1 MQHTPP
7 IHLTA
12 ITGGIGSGKSVVA
25 RILRTIG
32 YPVYDCDLRA
42 RAIMDADPD
51 IHRALAHRISP
62 TVITPQGTIDRPAL
76 SAIVFAHPD
85 KLATLNTIV
94 HGAVR
99 DDLTRW
105 LHTLTTTAPSHPQ
118 PHLNPTSPL
127 PATAPRAFVE
137 TAIPYESGLHTM
149 VHDIWQVTAPDH
161 IRIQRVILRSGLTP
175 DQIRARIR
183 AQRATPIP
191 THTPPIHTITNDGLT
206 PILPTIHHLLTLN
219 PQ

>member
-105 LHTLTTTAPSHPQ
+105 LHTLTTA
-118 PHLNPTSPL
+118 TST
-127 PATAPRAFVE
+127 PATPAPRAFVE

-191 THTPPIHTITNDGLT
+191 PHHPPIHTITNDGLT
-206 PILPTIHHLLTLN
+206 PILPTIHHLLTL
-219 PQ
+219 PTDYTSVE